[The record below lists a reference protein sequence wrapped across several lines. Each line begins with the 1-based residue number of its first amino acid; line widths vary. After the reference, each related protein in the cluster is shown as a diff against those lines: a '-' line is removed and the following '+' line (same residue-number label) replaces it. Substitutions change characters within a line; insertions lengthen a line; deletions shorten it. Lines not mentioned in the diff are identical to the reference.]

1 MLDHLRQQA
10 REAVRARLMRA
21 AAGPPSEQCKRPL
34 VELRQNYPGLIPPD
48 PLGAGQVGPEIPID
62 PKTAVA
68 LVQAALKP
76 ARGETILLRE
86 GDNELLIEVA
96 KIDLRFGDGV
106 VIVAIPVRC
115 DQVRR
120 AIVQVPFAIG
130 SSQRRSGLIAAT
142 ESAPRGPL
150 VVTEIWGEALTA
162 LAWQALLGVA
172 AALAAESGRDVDGA
186 GLIPVGLTATDAGLQ
201 ILTMARHP
209 FDRIRPN
216 PLRRKAP

>member
-1 MLDHLRQQA
+1 MQEHLREQA
-10 REAVRARLMRA
+10 REAVRARVMRA
-21 AAGPPSEQCKRPL
+21 AAGPPPEYCKRL
-34 VELRQNYPGLIPPD
+34 LAELRKNCPGLIPPD

-62 PKTAVA
+62 PKAAVT
-68 LVQAALKP
+68 LVQAALRP
-76 ARGETILLRE
+76 ARGDTILLRE
-86 GDNELLIEVA
+86 GENELLVEVA
-96 KIDLRFGDGV
+96 KIDLRFGDGT

-130 SSQRRSGLIAAT
+130 SSKRRAGLIAAT

-150 VVTEIWGEALTA
+150 VVIELWGEALIA

-186 GLIPVGLTATDAGLQ
+186 GLIPVALTATEGGLQ

-209 FDRIRPN
+209 FDRIRPD
-216 PLRRKAP
+216 PLGRKAP

>member
-21 AAGPPSEQCKRPL
+21 AAGPPSEQCKRL
-34 VELRQNYPGLIPPD
+34 LAELRKTCPGLIPPD
-48 PLGAGQVGPEIPID
+48 PLGAGQVGPELPID

-68 LVQAALKP
+68 LLQAALKP
-76 ARGETILLRE
+76 ARGDTILLRE
-86 GDNELLIEVA
+86 GDNELLVEVA

-130 SSQRRSGLIAAT
+130 SSKRRSGLIAAT

-150 VVTEIWGEALTA
+150 VITEIWGEALTA

-186 GLIPVGLTATDAGLQ
+186 SLIPVGLTATDAGLQ

-209 FDRIRPN
+209 FDRIRTD
-216 PLRRKAP
+216 PLRRKTP